1 MDNYNKELSEWENEQ
16 KRQYE
21 EFIIDENELETR
33 LVKKIYTFF
42 LKLNFNFFSLQNC
55 FALGRQT

>member
-1 MDNYNKELSEWENEQ
+1 MDDYKRELIEWENEQ

-33 LVKKIYTFF
+33 LVKTI
-42 LKLNFNFFSLQNC
+42 
-55 FALGRQT
+55 

>member
-42 LKLNFNFFSLQNC
+42 LKLKFNFLNLEKC
-55 FALGRQT
+55 